1 MSGLPN
7 QRARSFAQAV
17 SYNGNKDYEHVER
30 FLASAKKYKEMKNL
44 SEIDVVRSLPYI
56 LKGDALTWW
65 QGVKDKIFTWKDFES
80 ELRKEFAPK
89 KPAYIIYSEIG
100 QLKQQ
105 PDELTERFVAKHRA
119 LFNQLP
125 DPPLPEETQLDM
137 MYGNLLPKIQEQI
150 PRETIQSFDG
160 LLEAAR
166 GIDQQRAKDTA
177 QANVGTEVR
186 AGKKRMRCN
195 FCRMFGHGAD
205 VCRKKQRVLTENAA
219 NVSKSTSESEAV
231 SAEPTPAPV
240 KTPAVKDS
248 KEDST
253 SNALKIS
260 PRLMIEISIGT
271 AKEMA
276 FIDTGA
282 KTSLASYKLYS
293 YLKNIG
299 FHFQEENTVVTLA
312 DGVPRPQN
320 ILTGRIPV
328 KLKDRCILTKFMV
341 LPEARDNDTLLGVDF
356 IVDARMILNLPQ
368 LAWSFEDEPNV
379 HYDLIQES
387 T

>member
-1 MSGLPN
+1 MLPN
-7 QRARSFAQAV
+7 QRARSFAQTV
-17 SYNGNKDYEHVER
+17 SYNGNRDYEHVER
-30 FLASAKKYKEMKNL
+30 FIASAKKYKEMKKL
-44 SEIDVVRSLPYI
+44 SEIDALQSLPFI
-56 LKGDALTWW
+56 LKGDAANWW
-65 QGVKDKIFTWKDFES
+65 QTVKDKIVTWKDFES
-80 ELRKEFAPK
+80 ELRKEFAPR

-125 DPPLPEETQLDM
+125 DPPLREETQLDM
-137 MYGNLLPKIQEQI
+137 MYGNLLPKIQDLI
-150 PRETIQSFDG
+150 PRETIQTFDG

-166 GIDQQRAKDTA
+166 GIERPRAKDTA
-177 QANVGTEVR
+177 QANSGTEVR
-186 AGKKRMRCN
+186 AGRKRTRCN
-195 FCRMFGHGAD
+195 FCRMFGHAAD
-205 VCRKKQRVLTENAA
+205 VCRKKQRVMSENAA
-219 NVSKSTSESEAV
+219 NVTKSETKTESAV
-231 SAEPTPAPV
+231 AEPAQSSVTP
-240 KTPAVKDS
+240 PAVEDS
-248 KEDST
+248 KEGS
-253 SNALKIS
+253 SSIALDIR

-271 AKEMA
+271 AQEMA

-282 KTSLASYKLYS
+282 KTSLASHKLYS

-328 KLKDRCILTKFMV
+328 KLKDRCILTKFIV

-356 IVDARMILNLPQ
+356 IVDARMIINIPQ
-368 LAWSFEDEPNV
+368 LAWNFEDEPDV